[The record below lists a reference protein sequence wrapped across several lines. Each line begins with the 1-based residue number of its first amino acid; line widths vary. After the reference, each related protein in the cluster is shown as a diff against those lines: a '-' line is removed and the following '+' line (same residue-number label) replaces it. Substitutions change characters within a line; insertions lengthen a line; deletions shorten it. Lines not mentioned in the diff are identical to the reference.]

1 MRSKQIMDDVD
12 DRALAF
18 TSEEGREL
26 FRGVLDDPAS
36 VELLLSRTQGWV
48 GGLQIIRHALEAD
61 KRLRSEDIEKIIT
74 EAEAEIFS
82 YFAEKVY
89 RAKPPEVRALLARAA
104 LPERITLEIIRDAL
118 ALDVTDEEI
127 RLMVRE
133 NIFLSRVASEAD
145 TFIFH
150 PLFRDFLR
158 RQLESELGAR
168 ECAAIRTRLA
178 RYYEAREEWDPSLE
192 NFFKAGDEPGAARA
206 LLCAERQMIAGG
218 LTLTAGNYFPRFRSE
233 TLDTY
238 PQLYNLM
245 GDMRLIEGNSPDAE
259 SMFRAALRASARS
272 LDPLVRAAAL
282 AGLAHVAARNHN
294 FKDAIRQAK
303 EAARLAPES
312 ATALNARIK
321 NVIGA
326 VTAFE
331 GRYTEANLLMEEAL
345 RLAHEAGEVRLVRT
359 ISHNLALPAYMEG
372 DFRRALRFFSRSP
385 ISHSESSQLHPDS
398 IALYLNRAAVYT
410 ARGELELAARDL
422 DSAEEIAGVFNLRSY
437 IPSILESRGNLARER
452 RQFAESD
459 QLYERAVV
467 ECRRVDADPVKTDL
481 YYERA
486 LLDLRRGESSRALGL
501 IDLMIADRQESGRDI
516 EEALARQLRGR
527 ILLEMGDERAIADA
541 DSSEPLLRRLQC
553 NYYLAIGCYLRAR
566 ALAGRDQDG
575 GRRAMIE
582 FLSLAERFDY
592 SYFIAVEESYHAALD
607 DLCRQYSVKSEWA
620 KNCRAIIFS

>member
-1 MRSKQIMDDVD
+1 M
-12 DRALAF
+12 
-18 TSEEGREL
+18 
-26 FRGVLDDPAS
+26 
-36 VELLLSRTQGWV
+36 LS
-48 GGLQIIRHALEAD
+48 
-61 KRLRSEDIEKIIT
+61 
-74 EAEAEIFS
+74 
-82 YFAEKVY
+82 
-89 RAKPPEVRALLARAA
+89 
-104 LPERITLEIIRDAL
+104 
-118 ALDVTDEEI
+118 
-127 RLMVRE
+127 
-133 NIFLSRVASEAD
+133 
-145 TFIFH
+145 
-150 PLFRDFLR
+150 
-158 RQLESELGAR
+158 
-168 ECAAIRTRLA
+168 
-178 RYYEAREEWDPSLE
+178 
-192 NFFKAGDEPGAARA
+192 
-206 LLCAERQMIAGG
+206 AERQMIAGG
-218 LTLTAGNYFPRFRSE
+218 LTLTAGNYFPRFGSE
-233 TLDTY
+233 TLDTH

-245 GDMRLIEGNSPDAE
+245 GDMRLIEGNSAGAE
-259 SMFRAALRASARS
+259 AMFRRASECSR
-272 LDPLVRAAAL
+272 DPLVRAAAL

-303 EAARLAPES
+303 AAAQLAPEN

-326 VTAFE
+326 VIAFE

-345 RLAHEAGEVRLVRT
+345 RLAHEVGDARLVRT

-372 DFRRALRFFSRSP
+372 DFRRALRYFSRSP
-385 ISHSESSQLHPDS
+385 ISRSEPSQLHPDS

-410 ARGELELAARDL
+410 ARGELAHAARDL

-452 RQFAESD
+452 REFTESER
-459 QLYERAVV
+459 LYESAAN
-467 ECRRVDADPVKTDL
+467 ECRRVDRDPIKTDL

-486 LLDLRRGESSRALGL
+486 LLELRRGETGRALEL
-501 IDLMIADRQESGRDI
+501 IDLMIADRRECGRDI

-527 ILLEMGDERAIADA
+527 ILLEIDCERAITDA

-566 ALAGRDQDG
+566 ALVGRDPAG
-575 GRRAMIE
+575 GREALVE